1 MWITLSA
8 DKTPS
13 ITQYNVEGRAIE
25 AFLGPLETTIIN
37 IMWESKKPLAVR
49 EVYEILKKN
58 KKIAYTTV
66 MSTMDRLH
74 TKNLLDRQLQKRK
87 GGIYYAY
94 WPKFEKQNFEKSAVR
109 EVISSLLQNFGKTVT
124 SSLIEEMETN
134 DQELMALKEQIEE
147 ALRAKKK

>member
-1 MWITLSA
+1 MSDLPA
-8 DKTPS
+8 DKTPA
-13 ITQYNVEGRAIE
+13 ITQYNIEGRATE
-25 AFLGPLETTIIN
+25 AFLGPLEATIIN
-37 IMWESKKPLAVR
+37 IMWNSKKPLSVR

-74 TKNLLDRQLQKRK
+74 TKNLLDRQIQKRR

-94 WPKFEKQNFEKSAVR
+94 WPKFGKQNFEQSAVR

-124 SSLIEEMETN
+124 NSLIEEMETN
-134 DQELMALKEQIEE
+134 DQELKALKERIEE
-147 ALRAKKK
+147 ALKTKKK

>member
-1 MWITLSA
+1 MSNLPT
-8 DKTPS
+8 DKTPA
-13 ITQYNVEGRAIE
+13 ITQYNIEGRAVE
-25 AFLGPLETTIIN
+25 AFLGPLEAAIIN
-37 IMWESKKPLAVR
+37 IMWDSKKPLSVR

-74 TKNLLDRQLQKRK
+74 TKNLLDRQIQKRK

-94 WPKFEKQNFEKSAVR
+94 WPKFEKRNFEQSAVR

-124 SSLIEEMETN
+124 NSLIEEMETN
-134 DQELMALKEQIEE
+134 DQELRALKEKIEE